1 MPTIDDIAPALFEAL
16 DGTYFVYFWTKSLR
30 KLVFDDP
37 VFKFYSR
44 IDCRLTYCDGTISEL
59 HVCPAFL

>member
-37 VFKFYSR
+37 VFKFY
-44 IDCRLTYCDGTISEL
+44 LLFG
-59 HVCPAFL
+59 